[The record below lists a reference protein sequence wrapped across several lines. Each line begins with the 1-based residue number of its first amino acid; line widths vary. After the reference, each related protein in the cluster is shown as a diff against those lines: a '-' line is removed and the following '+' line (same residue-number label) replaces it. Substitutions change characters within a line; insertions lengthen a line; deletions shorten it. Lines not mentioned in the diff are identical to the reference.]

1 MPERDDDSGRYVAGF
16 ESSDFLDAIQALGGQ
31 ASTTEIATEVGC
43 DRRTAYQWLSDLRE
57 QGQVSAREV
66 GSAFLWSVDDTE

>member
-1 MPERDDDSGRYVAGF
+1 MPDRDADSGRYVA
-16 ESSDFLDAIQALGGQ
+16 EYEAADFLAAIQALGGQ

-57 QGQVSAREV
+57 QGRVSAREV
-66 GSAFLWSVDDTE
+66 GSAFLWTVTATE